1 MGIVDG
7 AENRIAMQELFVFL
21 AREFQI
27 RNFVETG
34 TYQGATARFASQHF
48 ARVVTIEGSES
59 LHRSAKQQ
67 LLRCANIEC
76 LCGDSRHHLA
86 RIVRDL
92 RGPTLFWLDAHWSGG
107 ETFGE
112 QAECPIMDELSAIY
126 ENADE
131 AFTLIDDARFFVSL
145 PPVPHDITAWPTYF
159 EIADTVRQRASE
171 TFITL
176 YADAILLAP
185 QHAAEK
191 VIPYLRRPLPL
202 PPKRRRFGWL
212 SATFAERKGTTSD
225 RKSA

>member
-1 MGIVDG
+1 MGIIDG
-7 AENRIAMQELFVFL
+7 IENRAAMQALFVFL

-34 TYQGATARFASQHF
+34 TYQGDTSRFASQHF
-48 ARVVTIEGSES
+48 ERVATIEGSEA
-59 LHRSAKQQ
+59 LHRTAKHN
-67 LLRCANIEC
+67 LRDCKNVEC
-76 LCGDSRHHLA
+76 FCGDSRSHLA

-112 QAECPIMDELSAIY
+112 QAECPITEELSAIY

-145 PPVPHDITAWPTYF
+145 PPTPHDITAWPSYF
-159 EIADTVRQRASE
+159 EVADTVRQRTSDV
-171 TFITL
+171 FITL
-176 YADAILLAP
+176 YADTIVLAP
-185 QHAAEK
+185 QHAAESI
-191 VIPYLRRPLPL
+191 IPYLRRPLPPATKRNGLRWL
-202 PPKRRRFGWL
+202 PWFRQ
-212 SATFAERKGTTSD
+212 T